1 MVHICELNTGLL
13 CGDQDKMLECVPTLE
28 FVTIFEELMKGL
40 LLRAIGGFLN
50 SQEPRGEREYAYI
63 PMCDQDKYMIM
74 MILLHVEPPSVWL
87 ADTHGGVPLTVG
99 GAGEAG
105 KHRFLYMSRGPSHY

>member
-40 LLRAIGGFLN
+40 LLRAISGFLN

-74 MILLHVEPPSVWL
+74 MIFLCVCHRHSLLIQI
-87 ADTHGGVPLTVG
+87 
-99 GAGEAG
+99 
-105 KHRFLYMSRGPSHY
+105 